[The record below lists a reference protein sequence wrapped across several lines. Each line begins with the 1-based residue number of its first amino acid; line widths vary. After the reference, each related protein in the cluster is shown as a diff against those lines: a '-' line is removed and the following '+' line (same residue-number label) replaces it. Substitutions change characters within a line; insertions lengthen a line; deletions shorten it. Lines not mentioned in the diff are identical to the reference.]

1 MNNCPGTEFY
11 SRPTADVARS
21 LIGTILVRKTKM
33 QGKSVRLSGRIIE
46 TEAYG
51 HSDDPASHARMGPTA
66 RNEVMFG
73 DVGRAYVYFIYG
85 NHFCVNVSARSRNE
99 KAGAVLIRA
108 LEPIQ
113 GTEIMSKLR
122 GVSDPMLIASGP
134 GRLTQALDITSLQ
147 NGIDMTSA
155 ASELHI
161 EYGVRADHI
170 VATTRIGITR
180 SAERCWRFVD
190 PTSKY
195 LSRKLQIKV
204 R

>member
-1 MNNCPGTEFY
+1 MNDCPGTGFY

-21 LIGTILVRKTKM
+21 LIGTILVRKARLH
-33 QGKSVRLSGRIIE
+33 GKTVRLSGRIIE

-51 HSDDPASHARMGPTA
+51 HSDDPASHARMGPTP
-66 RNEVMFG
+66 RNGVMFG
-73 DVGRAYVYFIYG
+73 HVGRAYVYFIYG

-113 GTEIMSKLR
+113 GIKIMNKLR
-122 GVSDPMLIASGP
+122 GVSDPMLVASGP
-134 GRLTQALDITSLQ
+134 GKLTQALDITSLQ

-161 EYGVRADHI
+161 EHGVRAGNI
-170 VATTRIGITR
+170 MATPRIGITR
-180 SAERCWRFVD
+180 SAERYWRFVD

-204 R
+204 

>member
-1 MNNCPGTEFY
+1 VNNCPGADFY
-11 SRPTADVARS
+11 SRPTADVAKS
-21 LIGTILVRKTKM
+21 LIGTILVRKTKLR
-33 QGKSVRLSGRIIE
+33 GKSVRLSGRIIE

-66 RNEVMFG
+66 RNGVMFG
-73 DVGRAYVYFIYG
+73 DVGRAYVYFVYG

-113 GTEIMSKLR
+113 GAEIMSKLR

-134 GRLTQALDITSLQ
+134 GRLTRALDITSTQ
-147 NGIDMTSA
+147 NGVDMTSPD
-155 ASELHI
+155 SELHI

-170 VATTRIGITR
+170 MATPRIGITR
-180 SAERCWRFVD
+180 SAERYWRFVD
-190 PTSKY
+190 PAGKY
-195 LSRKLQIKV
+195 LSRKAQIKV
-204 R
+204 

>member
-1 MNNCPGTEFY
+1 MNDCPGTSFY
-11 SRPTADVARS
+11 SRATADVARS
-21 LIGTILVRKTKM
+21 LVGMKLVRQIQM
-33 QGKSVRLSGRIIE
+33 EGKSIRLSGRIIE

-51 HSDDPASHARMGPTA
+51 HSDDPASHARMGPTG
-66 RNEVMFG
+66 RNGVMFG
-73 DVGRAYVYFIYG
+73 DVGKAYVYFIYG

-113 GTEIMSKLR
+113 GIKIMSKFR
-122 GVSDPMLIASGP
+122 RVIDTILIASGP

-147 NGIDMTSA
+147 NGIDMTDPD
-155 ASELHI
+155 SELHI
-161 EYGVRADHI
+161 EKGVKPENI
-170 VATTRIGITR
+170 TSTPRIGVTR
-180 SAERCWRFVD
+180 SAERHWRFVD

-204 R
+204 

>member
-1 MNNCPGTEFY
+1 MKDCPGTEFY
-11 SRPTADVARS
+11 SRPTAEVAKS
-21 LIGTILVRKTKM
+21 LIGTILVRKIKIR
-33 QGKSVRLSGRIIE
+33 GKSVRLSGRIIE

-66 RNEVMFG
+66 RNGVMFG

-85 NHFCVNVSARSRNE
+85 NHFCVNVSARSGNE

-108 LEPIQ
+108 LEPIH
-113 GTEIMSKLR
+113 GIEIMNKMR
-122 GVSDPMLIASGP
+122 GVSDPMLVTSGP

-147 NGIDMTSA
+147 NGVDMTSPD
-155 ASELHI
+155 SELHI
-161 EYGVRADHI
+161 ECGVRADH
-170 VATTRIGITR
+170 VMATPRIGITR
-180 SAERCWRFVD
+180 SAERYWRFVD

-204 R
+204 

>member
-1 MNNCPGTEFY
+1 MNDCPGIGFY
-11 SRPTADVARS
+11 SRPTEDVARS
-21 LIGTILVRKTKM
+21 LIGAMLVRKIRM
-33 QGKSVRLSGRIIE
+33 RGKSVRLSGRIIE

-51 HSDDPASHARMGPTA
+51 HSDDRASHARMGPTA

-73 DVGRAYVYFIYG
+73 DVGRAYVYFVYG
-85 NHFCVNVSARSRNE
+85 NHFCVNVSARPKNE

-113 GTEIMSKLR
+113 GIAIMNKLR

-147 NGIDMTSA
+147 NGVDMTSP

-161 EYGVRADHI
+161 EHGVRADHI
-170 VATTRIGITR
+170 MATTRIGISR
-180 SAERCWRFVD
+180 SAERNWRFVD

-204 R
+204 